1 MTDTIIS
8 LLDKLNKHIKL
19 HMIDGIAIAFSG
31 GVDSSLLLKAA
42 CDIGRLHN
50 QPVLAVTFSTALHP
64 AGDLNE
70 CKLLAARFGAV
81 HRIITIDEFSD
92 DTISQNP
99 VDRCYHCKKLLF
111 RTLIQ
116 IAGESGYSYCM
127 DGSNYDDQ
135 FSYRPG
141 MRALKELGIHSPLLE
156 LAITKEQ
163 IRGMADFLQIPCA
176 RKPSTPCLATRLPY
190 NTPFDYAL
198 LRKIELGEN
207 YLKELGFYNIRL
219 RLHQDIVRIEIDPP
233 EFPKLLEH
241 RVEIVDKLKKLGFLY
256 LTLDLEGFRS
266 GSMDIKH
273 LESPL

>member
-8 LLDKLNKHIKL
+8 LLDKLNEYIKL
-19 HMIDGIAIAFSG
+19 HIKEGIAIAFSG

-81 HRIITIDEFSD
+81 HKVITIDEFSD

-116 IAGESGYSYCM
+116 TAGEAGYSYCM

-156 LAITKEQ
+156 LAVTKEQ

-198 LRKIELGEN
+198 LHKIELGEN
-207 YLKELGFYNIRL
+207 YLKKLGFYNIRL
-219 RLHQDIVRIEIDPP
+219 RLHQDIIRIEIDLP
-233 EFPKLLEH
+233 EFPKLLKH
-241 RVEIVDKLKKLGFLY
+241 REEIVDTLKKLGFQY

-266 GSMDIKH
+266 GSMDFN
-273 LESPL
+273 L